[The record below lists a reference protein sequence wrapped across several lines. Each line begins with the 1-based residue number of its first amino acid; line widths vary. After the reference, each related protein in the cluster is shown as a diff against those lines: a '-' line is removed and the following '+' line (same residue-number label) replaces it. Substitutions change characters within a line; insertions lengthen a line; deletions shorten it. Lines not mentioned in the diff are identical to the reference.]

1 MSDSN
6 KNTEYNDELKRQNQ
20 QQEEQSEGGTP
31 STGDSS
37 HVAEQQPVMR

>member
-31 STGDSS
+31 STGIPPMLQNSS
-37 HVAEQQPVMR
+37 R